1 MTVQLSFRVEGMT
14 CANCSGR
21 VERVLKR
28 IDGIN
33 EVNVNLATEK
43 ANITVDDGG
52 PGVEELLEQV
62 RVDDLKPLVEAKR
75 LEEVVLE
82 TWAVRVKGWNPV
94 GQLRFKTCDS
104 LRVAVAVGEDHA

>member
-28 IDGIN
+28 LEGIS

-43 ANITVDDGG
+43 ANLVVGDGA
-52 PGVEELLEQV
+52 PAIEELFGQV
-62 RVDDLKPLVEAKR
+62 ATAGYRHISER
-75 LEEVVLE
+75 LEIEV
-82 TWAVRVKGWNPV
+82 G
-94 GQLRFKTCDS
+94 GMTC
-104 LRVAVAVGEDHA
+104 AN